1 MEQISK
7 FKQYVDGLKDDR
19 DVNLIESLMCHK
31 KVADAHLLLCLIND
45 IIVYYT
51 NRPEDGTLRFPLLYI
66 PASEPWAQQVCI
78 EFVTLKLALLY
89 YKNSFQ
95 SSPSQINLPQK
106 CNKKR
111 HEHLRKFY
119 QYRKKIARAI
129 GELEL
134 SPRNNRKNLII
145 SRPFDQ
151 SAPDN
156 PFLQDLCG
164 PWQAFA
170 DSTKGVSCADITVDR
185 LEKAYRNYKEGDCGI
200 ENIFV
205 FLSRSTNGHFAESSF
220 SFQPPKIENLNRKG
234 VGIRNVFYFYFST
247 RPYKLQRLY
256 DWKQNKATRILH
268 GRNIRAIQDFISLT
282 PRESDAI
289 FGRTSR
295 QENWIIEIP
304 EGVEEFKVL
313 ADNALEDCEYGV
325 QVRNDL
331 AVCWNEE
338 LQNLFWT
345 QFKDKQESRS
355 SNLEIL
361 INYISACWAHNILPR
376 IQSFMGD
383 KTDAALIMD
392 YFMPD
397 VFKQQIITLFKN
409 NGINVTIHDFSG
421 LKYSQDGTTY
431 QPNSLADRIIVLS
444 YQGHYVGLP
453 YHRYPNSFDP
463 MYLRPDQRL
472 LNVINRMA
480 LDPYYAVH
488 RYKYQ
493 LALRDVLTSD
503 YRTSRLGCP
512 IILPEQPRYRIE
524 DSADRSTSRGDNP
537 NQGYQRYRARV
548 KGQRRGVSL
557 TETDYVIC
565 RHDDSVHIM
574 TGLELFQFMQESQT
588 CCEIIPMS
596 DFQDKLEDFLE
607 RGDTTIRKN
616 ELSIRQLP
624 KYHLTDSEIN
634 SEAELW
640 RILLCKRVAQNGE
653 DLVYKELMA
662 NMPETGPRGK
672 DVFERWYNLEYTMI
686 LPRNICT
693 QSVLFKYL
701 DIDPPYDRIIRR
713 KKARRVTQERQK
725 NSMLRSFL
733 CNNLLSDDFEA
744 SFVKLSDTVRDMLYI
759 DSADD
764 LKALVETL
772 WEDLTYVT
780 IDRMQQTR

>member
-1 MEQISK
+1 
-7 FKQYVDGLKDDR
+7 
-19 DVNLIESLMCHK
+19 
-31 KVADAHLLLCLIND
+31 
-45 IIVYYT
+45 
-51 NRPEDGTLRFPLLYI
+51 
-66 PASEPWAQQVCI
+66 
-78 EFVTLKLALLY
+78 
-89 YKNSFQ
+89 
-95 SSPSQINLPQK
+95 
-106 CNKKR
+106 
-111 HEHLRKFY
+111 
-119 QYRKKIARAI
+119 
-129 GELEL
+129 
-134 SPRNNRKNLII
+134 
-145 SRPFDQ
+145 
-151 SAPDN
+151 
-156 PFLQDLCG
+156 
-164 PWQAFA
+164 
-170 DSTKGVSCADITVDR
+170 
-185 LEKAYRNYKEGDCGI
+185 
-200 ENIFV
+200 
-205 FLSRSTNGHFAESSF
+205 
-220 SFQPPKIENLNRKG
+220 
-234 VGIRNVFYFYFST
+234 
-247 RPYKLQRLY
+247 
-256 DWKQNKATRILH
+256 
-268 GRNIRAIQDFISLT
+268 
-282 PRESDAI
+282 
-289 FGRTSR
+289 
-295 QENWIIEIP
+295 
-304 EGVEEFKVL
+304 
-313 ADNALEDCEYGV
+313 
-325 QVRNDL
+325 
-331 AVCWNEE
+331 
-338 LQNLFWT
+338 
-345 QFKDKQESRS
+345 
-355 SNLEIL
+355 
-361 INYISACWAHNILPR
+361 
-376 IQSFMGD
+376 
-383 KTDAALIMD
+383 
-392 YFMPD
+392 
-397 VFKQQIITLFKN
+397 
-409 NGINVTIHDFSG
+409 
-421 LKYSQDGTTY
+421 
-431 QPNSLADRIIVLS
+431 
-444 YQGHYVGLP
+444 
-453 YHRYPNSFDP
+453 
-463 MYLRPDQRL
+463 
-472 LNVINRMA
+472 MA

-493 LALRDVLTSD
+493 LAMRDVITSD

-662 NMPETGPRGK
+662 NMPETEPRGK

>member
-7 FKQYVDGLKDDR
+7 FKQYVDGLKEDQ
-19 DVNLIESLMCHK
+19 DVKLIESLMCHK

-95 SSPSQINLPQK
+95 SSPFQIILPQQ
-106 CNKKR
+106 CNKKE

-119 QYRKKIARAI
+119 QYRRKIARAI

-164 PWQAFA
+164 SWQAFA

-205 FLSRSTNGHFAESSF
+205 FLSRSINGHFAESSF

-268 GRNIRAIQDFISLT
+268 RRNIREIQDFISLT
-282 PRESDAI
+282 PGESDAI
-289 FGRTSR
+289 FGRTSS

-304 EGVEEFKVL
+304 EEVEEFKVL
-313 ADNALEDCEYGV
+313 ADNALEDCEYGM

-345 QFKDKQESRS
+345 QFEDKQESRS

-397 VFKQQIITLFKN
+397 IFKQQIITLFKN
-409 NGINVTIHDFSG
+409 YGINVTIHDFSD

-431 QPNSLADRIIVLS
+431 RPNSLPDRIIVLS

-463 MYLRPDQRL
+463 IYLRPDQRL

-493 LALRDVLTSD
+493 LALKDVLTSD

-512 IILPEQPRYRIE
+512 IILPKQPKYRIE
-524 DSADRSTSRGDNP
+524 DSDDRSTSRGDNP

-548 KGQRRGVSL
+548 EGEGQRISL
-557 TETDYVIC
+557 TEADYVIC
-565 RHDDSVHIM
+565 KHDDSVHIM

-596 DFQDKLEDFLE
+596 VIQDKLEVLLE

-616 ELSIRQLP
+616 ELRIRQLP

-662 NMPETGPRGK
+662 NMPETEPRGK
-672 DVFERWYNLEYTMI
+672 DVFERWCNLEYAMI

-701 DIDPPYDRIIRR
+701 DIDSPYDRIIRR
-713 KKARRVTQERQK
+713 KKARQVTQEKQK

-733 CNNLLSDDFEA
+733 CNNLLSDDFES
-744 SFVKLSDTVRDMLYI
+744 SFVKLSDAVRDMLYI
-759 DSADD
+759 DSVKD

-772 WEDLTYVT
+772 WEGLTYVT
-780 IDRMQQTR
+780 IDRIQQTR